1 MKPVLTPAIASRG
14 WPANSRRR
22 RLLSA
27 VLLWPA
33 AAMAA
38 QPAVVGVSAGVTF
51 RDDVGRELTLKTPLQ
66 RTVIFNR
73 YTTEFVRAIGA
84 MSAVVGVDIDAAK
97 SHRYWPGVTK
107 AMFAGQGQSSPNFEA
122 IVAMRPDAVFFPR
135 NSDWQKAATV
145 LGRFGIPVVVVTAWD
160 VLKHE
165 DNVSLLGRLYGQP
178 QRAER
183 LNAFY
188 RGYRNLLAQRLQA
201 VPGAQRKRVYIEEVG
216 AYKTLLKGSGW
227 HDMVELGG
235 GHNVFGDI
243 TLFDQ
248 PAARGNVQGFS
259 VDPEEILAR
268 RPDVIIKLQPGQY
281 EPHSRAFSIQVLQSI
296 AARPG
301 FDQLP
306 ATRSG
311 QIYHMSYYLAS
322 ACSKI
327 VGALQIACWLYPE
340 RFTDIDPEQVMR
352 TWLEQF
358 QQVPALSGYSVSLAA
373 LRKSGEVR

>member
-1 MKPVLTPAIASRG
+1 M
-14 WPANSRRR
+14 
-22 RLLSA
+22 
-27 VLLWPA
+27 
-33 AAMAA
+33 
-38 QPAVVGVSAGVTF
+38 
-51 RDDVGRELTLKTPLQ
+51 
-66 RTVIFNR
+66 
-73 YTTEFVRAIGA
+73 
-84 MSAVVGVDIDAAK
+84 
-97 SHRYWPGVTK
+97 
-107 AMFAGQGQSSPNFEA
+107 
-122 IVAMRPDAVFFPR
+122 
-135 NSDWQKAATV
+135 
-145 LGRFGIPVVVVTAWD
+145 
-160 VLKHE
+160 
-165 DNVSLLGRLYGQP
+165 LGRLYGRP
-178 QRAER
+178 QQAAN

-188 RGYRNLLAQRLQA
+188 RRYRNLLAQRLQG
-201 VPGAQRKRVYIEEVG
+201 VVRKRVYIEEVG
-216 AYKTLLKGSGW
+216 NYKTLLKGSGW

-248 PAARGNVQGFS
+248 SSARGSVQGFS

-281 EPHSRAFSIQVLQSI
+281 EPHSRAFSIQVLQAI

-301 FDQLP
+301 FEQLP

-340 RFTDIDPEQVMR
+340 RFADIAPERVMR

-358 QQVPALSGYSVSLAA
+358 QQVPALGGYTVSLAA
-373 LRKSGEVR
+373 LRKSGDVR

>member
-1 MKPVLTPAIASRG
+1 MTPELMPPITV
-14 WPANSRRR
+14 NSKRR
-22 RLLSA
+22 RLLSGL
-27 VLLWPA
+27 LLWPA
-33 AAMAA
+33 LPVSAAPAPPAA
-38 QPAVVGVSAGVTF
+38 AGVSVSI
-51 RDDVGRELTLKTPLQ
+51 RDDVGRDLTLRTPLQ

-84 MSAVVGVDIDAAK
+84 MQAVVGVDIDAAK
-97 SHRYWPGVTK
+97 SHRYWPGVTN

-145 LGRFGIPVVVVTAWD
+145 LGRFGIPVVVLTAWD

-165 DNVSLLGRLYGQP
+165 ENVSLLGRLYGRP
-178 QRAER
+178 QQAAN

-188 RGYRNLLAQRLQA
+188 RRYRNLLAQRLQG
-201 VPGAQRKRVYIEEVG
+201 VVRKRVYIEEVG
-216 AYKTLLKGSGW
+216 NYKTLLKGSGW

-248 PAARGNVQGFS
+248 SSARGSVQGFS

-301 FDQLP
+301 FEQLP

-340 RFTDIDPEQVMR
+340 RFADIAPERVMR

-358 QQVPALSGYSVSLAA
+358 QQVPALGGYTVSLAA
-373 LRKSGEVR
+373 LRKSGDVR